1 MDVRLGRYQRFDE
14 NDRGAGARMVGKFAL
29 KDWEKAFIATTSNNE
44 VGLLVLI
51 CTMKMDYINNESKV
65 DDEL

>member
-1 MDVRLGRYQRFDE
+1 
-14 NDRGAGARMVGKFAL
+14 MVGKFAL